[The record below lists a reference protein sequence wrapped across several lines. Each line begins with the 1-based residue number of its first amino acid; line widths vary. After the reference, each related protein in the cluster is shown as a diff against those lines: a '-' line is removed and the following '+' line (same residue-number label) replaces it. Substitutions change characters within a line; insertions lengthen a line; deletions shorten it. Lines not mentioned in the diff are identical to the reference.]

1 MPPMHEYRPGALEWL
16 GAGALLLTLILCAAA
31 LLPLLASHSYTDV
44 LRALLLVL
52 VVLVLA
58 VLGSAAWLY
67 LLLARHARRLAA
79 ARASQE
85 ELTRATQHMSQ
96 VAGSLSGVIT
106 AALELNEAAREVLRM
121 SRTHSAAMVDSQ
133 LLSLEDQ

>member
-1 MPPMHEYRPGALEWL
+1 MHEYRPGALEWL

-67 LLLARHARRLAA
+67 LLLARHARRIAA
-79 ARASQE
+79 ARASQD
-85 ELTRATQHMSQ
+85 ELTRATQQMSQ
-96 VAGSLSGVIT
+96 VADSLSGVIT
-106 AALELNEAAREVLRM
+106 AALALNESARDIMRM
-121 SRTHSAAMVDSQ
+121 SRTHSGMLDSE